1 MVEDIISCGVL
12 SNSIGQILPKHLLL
26 ALISEKRGSE
36 GKASSKETKTKSSP
50 GSLTILLLIILL
62 FLSLLLGCQCV
73 ILLTSNP

>member
-26 ALISEKRGSE
+26 ALISKKWSSE

-50 GSLTILLLIILL
+50 SSLTILLLIILL

>member
-26 ALISEKRGSE
+26 TLISKKRSSE

-62 FLSLLLGCQCV
+62 FLSLLLGC
-73 ILLTSNP
+73 

>member
-26 ALISEKRGSE
+26 TLISKKRSSE

-50 GSLTILLLIILL
+50 SSLTILLLIILL